1 MSNPATQTER
11 HKTREWTLSEI
22 ETVRTNA
29 DLGAEALAQILDR
42 SQNSIRQL
50 AKRQRISL
58 RQRGERRGLVLGQP
72 KGTRWID
79 QDGVDKARLAAI
91 RNDVLDGSTD
101 PANLESRIREIALG
115 SQKPTC
121 PSCGVRPQDRPTTG
135 LCEVCHLRA
144 LAQAHRDDQATREAK
159 RELWRARQESSRSRR
174 AKEANG
180 NR

>member
-1 MSNPATQTER
+1 MNEAETQTER
-11 HKTREWTLSEI
+11 HKSREWTLSEI
-22 ETVRTNA
+22 ETVRANA
-29 DLGAEALAQILDR
+29 DLGAEVISQLLDR
-42 SQNSIRQL
+42 SENSIRQL

-72 KGTRWID
+72 AGTRWID
-79 QDGVDKARLAAI
+79 QDGVDKARLLAI
-91 RNDVLDGSTD
+91 RSDVLDGSTD
-101 PANLESRIREIALG
+101 LSQLESRVREIALG

-121 PSCGVRPQDRPTTG
+121 PSCGVRPQDRAATG

-174 AKEANG
+174 AKANG
-180 NR
+180 DR